1 MSGLTARTRQKD
13 ETRRRLFRAACEL
26 FAKHGYHAT
35 SVERI
40 ARAAGVAKGTFFV
53 HFATKDTVIVEL
65 VRLQV
70 GAARASREAAFART
84 RSPLGALR
92 AAVMALGTEA
102 ARSRELSRAVLS
114 AGLADA
120 AVAGD
125 TDALFGELFAQM
137 TIDAQRAIDCGELRA
152 GADAETVASTL
163 MASYLGAALHFT
175 NSRQSPP
182 LGPLLER
189 VVNANIAGFTGPETR
204 S

>member
-1 MSGLTARTRQKD
+1 MSALTARTRQKD
-13 ETRRRLFRAACEL
+13 ETHRRLFRAACEL
-26 FAKHGYHAT
+26 FAERGYHET

-53 HFATKDTVIVEL
+53 HFATKDTVVVEL

-70 GAARASREAAFART
+70 SAAQARREAVFAKT
-84 RSPLGALR
+84 RSPLAALR
-92 AAVMALGTEA
+92 AAVMALGVEA

-114 AGLADA
+114 AGLANA

-125 TDALFGELFAQM
+125 TDALFGELFEQM
-137 TIDAQRAIDCGELRA
+137 TLDAKRAIDCGELRA
-152 GADAETVASTL
+152 GVDAETVASTL

-182 LGPLLER
+182 LGALLER
-189 VVNANIAGFTGPETR
+189 VVNANIAGFTDSETQL
-204 S
+204 